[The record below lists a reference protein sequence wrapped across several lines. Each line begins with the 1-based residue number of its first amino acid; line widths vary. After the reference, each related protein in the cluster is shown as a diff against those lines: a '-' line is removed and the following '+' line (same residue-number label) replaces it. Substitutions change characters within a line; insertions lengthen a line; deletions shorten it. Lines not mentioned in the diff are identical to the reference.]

1 MPFQTAKKPQDQPFH
16 LQRIGRRDIL
26 KVEVWWIG
34 CINPIKPQRMC
45 RIYTFKFQK
54 IKNAKRLKDRL
65 HQTSK
70 SLLDNQYNFQTLE
83 KWLLAIWIWTM
94 DPFRVWRS
102 SRSSNIDGL
111 WVKISGICTFFWAF
125 SKCRGLVFRNN
136 LFNLL
141 IINNLTE
148 WPNQI
153 LGNL

>member
-1 MPFQTAKKPQDQPFH
+1 MTGEMPFQTAKKPQDQPFH

-26 KVEVWWIG
+26 KVEVGWIG

-65 HQTSK
+65 HQKSK

-102 SRSSNIDGL
+102 RRSSNMDGL
-111 WVKISGICTFFWAF
+111 WVKELFCRIIRIRYIPKKRFFISGENEDSTVYF
-125 SKCRGLVFRNN
+125 
-136 LFNLL
+136 
-141 IINNLTE
+141 
-148 WPNQI
+148 
-153 LGNL
+153 